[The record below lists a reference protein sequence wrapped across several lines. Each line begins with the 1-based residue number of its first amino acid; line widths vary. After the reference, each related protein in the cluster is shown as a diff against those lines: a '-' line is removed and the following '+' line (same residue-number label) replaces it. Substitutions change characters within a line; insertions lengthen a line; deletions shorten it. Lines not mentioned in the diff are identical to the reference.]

1 MKSYAMVI
9 DVAKCNGCY
18 SCVLACKD
26 EHCEHDYPGYAAP
39 QPMTGQFWLNLIE
52 KERGTYPKVKLS
64 YTPITCMQC
73 KNAPCITAAK
83 NNAVYRRDDGIVII
97 DPEKAAGQKQIV
109 SACPYRVIF
118 WNAEKDIP
126 QKCTMC
132 AHLLDKGWKR
142 PRCVEMCPTGALTF
156 GDPEELK
163 KDISKKNASIEPY
176 SLRPEYGLDERVLY
190 LNVPKKFIAG
200 TVVYKDTDECAKD
213 AKVSISGDGINETV
227 QTDGFGDFEFECL
240 AGNSTYVVKFEA
252 SGYEPQEIEV
262 KTANDVYLGEVFLSN
277 ANT

>member
-73 KNAPCITAAK
+73 KNAPCIKAAK
-83 NNAVYRRDDGIVII
+83 DNAVYRRDDGIVII
-97 DPEKAAGQKQIV
+97 DPVKASGQKQIV

-118 WNAEKDIP
+118 WNEEKDVP

-132 AHLLDKGWKR
+132 AHLLDQGWKR

-156 GDPEELK
+156 GDPDELK
-163 KDISKKNASIEPY
+163 SDISKNKASMEPY
-176 SLRPEYGLDERVLY
+176 SLHPEYGLDERVLY
-190 LNVPKKFIAG
+190 LNVPKKFVAG
-200 TVVYKDTDECAKD
+200 IIVYKGTDECAKD
-213 AKVSISGDGINETV
+213 ATVTISGDGINKTT
-227 QTDGFGDFEFECL
+227 QTDGFGDFEFEGL
-240 AGNSTYVVKFEA
+240 AGNSDYMLKVEA
-252 SGYEPQEIEV
+252 SGYESQEIEV
-262 KTANDVYLGEVFLSN
+262 RTSKDVYLGEIFLTG
-277 ANT
+277 AHP